1 MQIRNFCIIAHI
13 DHGKSTLADR
23 MLELTWTV
31 RKIDHAQMLDRM
43 DIEQERGITIKLTP
57 ARMQRKGYEFNLI
70 DTPGHVDFQYEVSRS
85 LAAVE
90 WAILLVDASQWIQ
103 AQTLSTLYQAID
115 QHLTIIPVLNKIDL
129 PAANPERVAHEIENV
144 IGIDKSEI
152 IQISAKTWENVDTI
166 LDAII
171 ERIQDPLAFKKS
183 HPKKYWPTSSS
194 SNSFSFREGE
204 LQNIVHEVYKKHH
217 IYWEAWWFQTG
228 FARDMRKNQTAA
240 EEIMR
245 EVLRNRNFVWMK
257 RRRQFPINKYI
268 ADFYCHEHKIIIEI
282 DWGIHNTEKQKKID
296 NEKNRTLE
304 HLWYKV
310 LRFKNED
317 IFNDLEKVLKKIEIW
332 NSLSEGEGQGWGKN
346 LSRALI
352 FDSVYDQYKG
362 VLAYVKVVDGE
373 IKAGEEVHLIH
384 SENTFNP
391 PEVGHFTPEYKAD
404 KVVKEGQIGYIVTGQ
419 KSVRDVQIWDTI
431 LWWLQGSSEKNPQ
444 LLSLVIPGFK
454 KVKPFVYAGVYPID
468 TNDYDKLKDSLEKL
482 SINDSAIEYELED
495 SKALGF
501 GFRCGFLGMLHMD
514 IVKERLSREYNMET
528 IFTIPTVVYLIKT
541 KNLSLDQ
548 IKSWSN
554 IQILLKTWLYRQILT
569 NDEFKIQNAEW
580 GLDTQNLTLNTQNLL
595 KPWLVVKSWSDMI
608 DQWLID
614 EIREPIAAVEVVW
627 PQEYAGNIMALC
639 QEYRGRLINMDYI
652 DETRVV
658 RHYELPMGEIII
670 DFYDRL
676 KSATKGYATM
686 NYEFKKYQ
694 PADLV
699 KLDVYIN
706 NEKVE
711 PLSRVIHKDKSYYLW
726 KEVVEKLKTL
736 IPKHLFVIPL
746 QAGIGNKMIARENIA
761 AMRKDVIAKCYGWD
775 VTRKRKLLAKQ
786 KEGKKKM
793 KAIGSV
799 NVPSDVFIK
808 MVARGD

>member
-23 MLELTWTV
+23 MLEITWTI
-31 RKIDHAQMLDRM
+31 RKLEHAQVLDRM
-43 DIEQERGITIKLTP
+43 ELEQERWITIKLTP
-57 ARMQRKGYEFNLI
+57 ARMQRKGFEFNLI

-90 WAILLVDASQWIQ
+90 WAILLVDASQGIQ

-129 PAANPERVAHEIENV
+129 PAANPERVAHEIENM

-152 IQISAKTWENVDTI
+152 IQVSGKTGENVDKV

-171 ERIQDPLAFKKS
+171 ERIQDPENFKKS
-183 HPKKYWPTSSS
+183 HPKKYRPKEV
-194 SNSFSFREGE
+194 EG
-204 LQNIVHEVYKKHH
+204 
-217 IYWEAWWFQTG
+217 
-228 FARDMRKNQTAA
+228 
-240 EEIMR
+240 
-245 EVLRNRNFVWMK
+245 NR
-257 RRRQFPINKYI
+257 
-268 ADFYCHEHKIIIEI
+268 
-282 DWGIHNTEKQKKID
+282 
-296 NEKNRTLE
+296 
-304 HLWYKV
+304 YKV
-310 LRFKNED
+310 E
-317 IFNDLEKVLKKIEIW
+317 W
-332 NSLSEGEGQGWGKN
+332 NTSTSYLPPSTN
-346 LSRALI
+346 FTRALI
-352 FDSVYDQYKG
+352 FDSVYDPYKG
-362 VLAYVKVVDGE
+362 VLAYVKMIDGSL
-373 IKAGEEVHLIH
+373 KVGEKLHLIYT
-384 SENTFNP
+384 ENDIYPT
-391 PEVGHFTPEYKAD
+391 EVGHFTPEYQPD
-404 KVVKEGQIGYIVTGQ
+404 KELKEGQIGYIVTGE
-419 KSVRDVQIWDTI
+419 KSVRDVGIWDTI
-431 LWWLQGSSEKNPQ
+431 IKGTKEKEQGVKALKEY
-444 LLSLVIPGFK
+444 VIPWFK
-454 KVKPFVYAGVYPID
+454 KVKPFVYAGVYPLD

-482 SINDSAIEYELED
+482 SLNDSAIEYELED

-501 GFRCGFLGMLHMD
+501 GFRCGFLWMLHMD
-514 IVKERLSREYNMET
+514 IVKERLSREYKIDT
-528 IFTIPTVVYLIKT
+528 IFTIPTVIYLVKS
-541 KNLSLDQ
+541 KNLAIEP
-548 IKSWSN
+548 IKSGSN
-554 IQILLKTWLYRQILT
+554 IATLLKTWMYKHIVLE
-569 NDEFKIQNAEW
+569 NW
-580 GLDTQNLTLNTQNLL
+580 GLMLETDELSNEIKEQL
-595 KPWLVVKSWSDMI
+595 KPWLVVKSWADMVEQGI
-608 DQWLID
+608 ID
-614 EIREPIAAVEVVW
+614 EIREPVAAVEVVG
-627 PQEYAGNIMALC
+627 PEEYAGNIMALC
-639 QEYRGRLINMDYI
+639 QEYRGKLTNMEYI

-699 KLDVYIN
+699 KMDVYIN

-711 PLSRVIHKDKSYYLW
+711 ALSRVIHKDKSYYLG

-736 IPKHLFVIPL
+736 IPKHMFVIPI
-746 QAGIGNKMIARENIA
+746 QAGIGTKMIARENIA
-761 AMRKDVIAKCYGWD
+761 AMKKDVLAKCYWGD

>member
-1 MQIRNFCIIAHI
+1 MNIRNFCIIAHI

-23 MLELTWTV
+23 MLEITWAV
-31 RKIDHAQMLDRM
+31 RKIEHAQMLDRM

-90 WAILLVDASQWIQ
+90 WAILLIDASQWIQ
-103 AQTLSTLYQAID
+103 AQTLSVLYQAID

-152 IQISAKTWENVDTI
+152 IQVSGKTWENVDTV

-171 ERIQDPLAFKKS
+171 ERIQDPLTFKKS
-183 HPKKYWPTSSS
+183 HPKKFWP
-194 SNSFSFREGE
+194 
-204 LQNIVHEVYKKHH
+204 V
-217 IYWEAWWFQTG
+217 
-228 FARDMRKNQTAA
+228 
-240 EEIMR
+240 
-245 EVLRNRNFVWMK
+245 
-257 RRRQFPINKYI
+257 
-268 ADFYCHEHKIIIEI
+268 
-282 DWGIHNTEKQKKID
+282 
-296 NEKNRTLE
+296 
-304 HLWYKV
+304 
-310 LRFKNED
+310 
-317 IFNDLEKVLKKIEIW
+317 
-332 NSLSEGEGQGWGKN
+332 GQDQAQITWI
-346 LSRALI
+346 SRALI
-352 FDSVYDQYKG
+352 FDSVYDPYKW

-373 IKAGEEVHLIH
+373 IKAGQNLHLIYT
-384 SENTFNP
+384 ENNITP
-391 PEVGHFTPEYKAD
+391 TEVGHFTPEYKAD
-404 KVVKEGQIGYIVTGQ
+404 KILQEGQIGYIVTGE
-419 KSVRDVQIWDTI
+419 KSVRDVSIGDTMI
-431 LWWLQGSSEKNPQ
+431 KDERVKWQNETQMKN
-444 LLSLVIPGFK
+444 LVIPGFK
-454 KVKPFVYAGVYPID
+454 RVKPFVYAGVYPID
-468 TNDYDKLKDSLEKL
+468 TTDYDKLKDSLEKL

-501 GFRCGFLGMLHMD
+501 GFRCGFLWMLHMD

-541 KNLSLDQ
+541 KNLSLDA

-554 IQILLKTWLYRQILT
+554 ITNLLKTWLYKQILT
-569 NDEFKIQNAEW
+569 NDECWMMNVEWISSIQNTESKI
-580 GLDTQNLTLNTQNLL
+580 QNLL

-614 EIREPIAAVEVVW
+614 EIREPVASVEVVW
-627 PQEYAGNIMALC
+627 PHEYAGNIMALC

-686 NYEFKKYQ
+686 NYEFKKYA
-694 PADLV
+694 PADLI

-711 PLSRVIHKDKSYYLW
+711 ALTRVVHRDNAYRLG
-726 KEVVEKLKTL
+726 KEIVEKLKVL
-736 IPKHLFVIPL
+736 IPRHMFAIPI
-746 QAGIGNKMIARENIA
+746 QAGIGNKMIARENIS
-761 AMRKDVIAKCYGWD
+761 AMKKDVLAKCYGWD
-775 VTRKRKLLAKQ
+775 VSRKRKLLAKQ

-793 KAIGSV
+793 KAIWSV

-808 MVARGD
+808 MVARSD

>member
-1 MQIRNFCIIAHI
+1 MNIRNFCIIAHI

-23 MLELTWTV
+23 MLEITWAV
-31 RKIDHAQMLDRM
+31 RKIDHNQMLDRM

-57 ARMQRKGYEFNLI
+57 ARMQRKDYEFNLI

-90 WAILLVDASQWIQ
+90 WAILLIDASQGIQ
-103 AQTLSTLYQAID
+103 AQTLSVLYQAID

-152 IQISAKTWENVDTI
+152 IQVSGKTWANVDAV

-171 ERIQDPLAFKKS
+171 ERIQDPFTFKKS
-183 HPKKYWPTSSS
+183 HPKK
-194 SNSFSFREGE
+194 FRPVG
-204 LQNIVHEVYKKHH
+204 QDQAQI
-217 IYWEAWWFQTG
+217 TG
-228 FARDMRKNQTAA
+228 
-240 EEIMR
+240 I
-245 EVLRNRNFVWMK
+245 
-257 RRRQFPINKYI
+257 
-268 ADFYCHEHKIIIEI
+268 
-282 DWGIHNTEKQKKID
+282 
-296 NEKNRTLE
+296 
-304 HLWYKV
+304 
-310 LRFKNED
+310 
-317 IFNDLEKVLKKIEIW
+317 
-332 NSLSEGEGQGWGKN
+332 
-346 LSRALI
+346 SRALI
-352 FDSVYDQYKG
+352 FDSVYDPYKG

-373 IKAGEEVHLIH
+373 IKAWQNLHLIYT
-384 SENTFNP
+384 ENDITP
-391 PEVGHFTPEYKAD
+391 TEVGHFTPDYKVD
-404 KVVKEGQIGYIVTGQ
+404 KILKEGQIGYIITGE
-419 KSVRDVQIWDTI
+419 KSVRDVSIWDTMVKDERGKWQNET
-431 LWWLQGSSEKNPQ
+431 LMKN
-444 LLSLVIPGFK
+444 LVIPWFK
-454 KVKPFVYAGVYPID
+454 RVKPFVYAGVYPID
-468 TNDYDKLKDSLEKL
+468 TTDYDKLKDSLEKL

-501 GFRCGFLGMLHMD
+501 WFRCGFLWMLHMD

-528 IFTIPTVVYLIKT
+528 IFTIPTVVYLIKA
-541 KNLSLDQ
+541 KNLSLDT

-554 IQILLKTWLYRQILT
+554 AITLLKTWMYKHILWPNT
-569 NDEFKIQNAEW
+569 TDEQAEARKEE
-580 GLDTQNLTLNTQNLL
+580 LI
-595 KPWLVVKSWSDMI
+595 PRLVVKSWSDMI

-614 EIREPIAAVEVVW
+614 EIWEPIAAVEVVW

-639 QEYRGRLINMDYI
+639 QEYRGKLINMDYI

-694 PADLV
+694 PADLI

-711 PLSRVIHKDKSYYLW
+711 ALSRVIHRDKAYYLG

-736 IPKHLFVIPL
+736 IPKHMFAIPL
-746 QAGIGNKMIARENIA
+746 QAGIGNKMIARENIS
-761 AMRKDVIAKCYGWD
+761 AMKKDVLAKCYGGD
-775 VTRKRKLLAKQ
+775 VSRKRKLLAKQ

-793 KAIGSV
+793 KAIGNV

>member
-1 MQIRNFCIIAHI
+1 
-13 DHGKSTLADR
+13 
-23 MLELTWTV
+23 
-31 RKIDHAQMLDRM
+31 
-43 DIEQERGITIKLTP
+43 
-57 ARMQRKGYEFNLI
+57 MQRKGYEFNLI

-103 AQTLSTLYQAID
+103 AQTLSVLYQAID

-152 IQISAKTWENVDTI
+152 IQVSGKTWANVEAV

-171 ERIQDPLAFKKS
+171 ERIQDPENFKQS
-183 HPKKYWPTSSS
+183 HPKK
-194 SNSFSFREGE
+194 FRPIG
-204 LQNIVHEVYKKHH
+204 QDQAQI
-217 IYWEAWWFQTG
+217 TG
-228 FARDMRKNQTAA
+228 
-240 EEIMR
+240 I
-245 EVLRNRNFVWMK
+245 
-257 RRRQFPINKYI
+257 
-268 ADFYCHEHKIIIEI
+268 
-282 DWGIHNTEKQKKID
+282 
-296 NEKNRTLE
+296 
-304 HLWYKV
+304 
-310 LRFKNED
+310 
-317 IFNDLEKVLKKIEIW
+317 
-332 NSLSEGEGQGWGKN
+332 
-346 LSRALI
+346 SRALI
-352 FDSVYDQYKG
+352 FDSVYDPYKW

-373 IKAGEEVHLIH
+373 IKAGQDLHLIYT
-384 SENTFNP
+384 ENDISPT
-391 PEVGHFTPEYKAD
+391 EVGYFTPDYKVD
-404 KVVKEGQIGYIVTGQ
+404 KILKEWQIGYIVTGE
-419 KSVRDVQIWDTI
+419 KSVRDVSIWDTI
-431 LWWLQGSSEKNPQ
+431 IWWLQKMKQKITEDKSKMTDDVNKLTYDIIWCAMEVHKNIWWKMREKNYQLALIHELEKKWLHIKREEKIDLMYKDVKLASQYVDIIVENQIIIELKSKWFLQDGDYKQLRTYLSSSKLAVWLLLDFWWRSLIYKRLEKDYQLNNPQTSSENLQ
-444 LLSLVIPGFK
+444 LSSLVIPGFK
-454 KVKPFVYAGVYPID
+454 RVKPFVYAGVYPVD
-468 TNDYDKLKDSLEKL
+468 TTDYDKLKDSLEKL

-501 GFRCGFLGMLHMD
+501 WFRCGFLWMLHMD

-528 IFTIPTVVYLIKT
+528 IFTIPTVIYLIKT

-548 IKSWSN
+548 IKSWAN
-554 IQILLKTWLYRQILT
+554 IASLLKTWLYKQILWLT
-569 NDEFKIQNAEW
+569 TTDEDVEKRKNELI
-580 GLDTQNLTLNTQNLL
+580 
-595 KPWLVVKSWSDMI
+595 PRLVVKSWSDMI

-614 EIREPIAAVEVVW
+614 EIREPVAAVEVVW

-694 PADLV
+694 PADLI

-711 PLSRVIHKDKSYYLW
+711 ALSWVIHNDKAYYLW

-736 IPKHLFVIPL
+736 IPKHMFAIPL
-746 QAGIGNKMIARENIA
+746 QAWIWNKMIARENIS
-761 AMRKDVIAKCYGWD
+761 AMKKDVLAKCYGWD
-775 VTRKRKLLAKQ
+775 VSRKRKLLAKQ

-808 MVARGD
+808 MVARWD

>member
-1 MQIRNFCIIAHI
+1 MNIRNFCIIAHI

-23 MLELTWTV
+23 MLEITWAV

-70 DTPGHVDFQYEVSRS
+70 DTPWHVDFQYEVSRS

-152 IQISAKTWENVDTI
+152 IQVSGKTWANVEAV

-183 HPKKYWPTSSS
+183 HAKK
-194 SNSFSFREGE
+194 FRP
-204 LQNIVHEVYKKHH
+204 V
-217 IYWEAWWFQTG
+217 
-228 FARDMRKNQTAA
+228 
-240 EEIMR
+240 
-245 EVLRNRNFVWMK
+245 
-257 RRRQFPINKYI
+257 
-268 ADFYCHEHKIIIEI
+268 
-282 DWGIHNTEKQKKID
+282 
-296 NEKNRTLE
+296 
-304 HLWYKV
+304 
-310 LRFKNED
+310 
-317 IFNDLEKVLKKIEIW
+317 
-332 NSLSEGEGQGWGKN
+332 GQDQAQITWI
-346 LSRALI
+346 SRALI
-352 FDSVYDQYKG
+352 FDSVYDPYKG

-373 IKAGEEVHLIH
+373 IKAGQNLHLIYT
-384 SENTFNP
+384 ENDITP
-391 PEVGHFTPEYKAD
+391 TEVGHFTPDYKVD
-404 KVVKEGQIGYIVTGQ
+404 KILKEGQIGYIITWE
-419 KSVRDVQIWDTI
+419 KSVRDISIGDTMVKDERGKG
-431 LWWLQGSSEKNPQ
+431 QNETEMKN
-444 LLSLVIPGFK
+444 LVIPGFK

-468 TNDYDKLKDSLEKL
+468 TTDYDKLKDSLDKL
-482 SINDSAIEYELED
+482 AINDSAIEYELED

-501 GFRCGFLGMLHMD
+501 GFRCGFLWMLHMD

-528 IFTIPTVVYLIKT
+528 IFTIPTVVYLIKS
-541 KNLSLDQ
+541 KNLSGEP
-548 IKSWSN
+548 IRSWSN
-554 IQILLKTWLYRQILT
+554 ITTLLKTWMYKYILGLTTTDEEAEKRRQELT
-569 NDEFKIQNAEW
+569 
-580 GLDTQNLTLNTQNLL
+580 
-595 KPWLVVKSWSDMI
+595 PWLVVKSWSDMI
-608 DQWLID
+608 DQGLID
-614 EIREPIAAVEVVW
+614 EIREPIASVEVVW

-686 NYEFKKYQ
+686 NYEFKKYH
-694 PADLV
+694 PADLI

-711 PLSRVIHKDKSYYLW
+711 ALSRVIHRDKSYYLG
-726 KEVVEKLKTL
+726 KEVVEKLKVL
-736 IPKHLFVIPL
+736 IPKHMFAIPL
-746 QAGIGNKMIARENIA
+746 QAGIGNKIIARENIS
-761 AMRKDVIAKCYGWD
+761 AMKKDVLAKCYGGD
-775 VTRKRKLLAKQ
+775 VSRKRKLLAKQ

-793 KAIGSV
+793 KAIGNV

>member
-1 MQIRNFCIIAHI
+1 MNIRNFCIIAHI

-23 MLELTWTV
+23 MLEITGAV
-31 RKIDHAQMLDRM
+31 RKIDHNQMLDRM

-90 WAILLVDASQWIQ
+90 WAILLIDASQWIQ
-103 AQTLSTLYQAID
+103 AQTLSVLYQAID

-152 IQISAKTWENVDTI
+152 IQVSGKTWANVDAV

-171 ERIQDPLAFKKS
+171 ERIQDPLTFKET
-183 HPKKYWPTSSS
+183 HAKKFWPV
-194 SNSFSFREGE
+194 G
-204 LQNIVHEVYKKHH
+204 QDQAQI
-217 IYWEAWWFQTG
+217 TG
-228 FARDMRKNQTAA
+228 
-240 EEIMR
+240 I
-245 EVLRNRNFVWMK
+245 
-257 RRRQFPINKYI
+257 
-268 ADFYCHEHKIIIEI
+268 
-282 DWGIHNTEKQKKID
+282 
-296 NEKNRTLE
+296 
-304 HLWYKV
+304 
-310 LRFKNED
+310 
-317 IFNDLEKVLKKIEIW
+317 
-332 NSLSEGEGQGWGKN
+332 
-346 LSRALI
+346 SRALI
-352 FDSVYDQYKG
+352 FDSVYDPYKG

-373 IKAGEEVHLIH
+373 IKPGQNLHLIYT
-384 SENTFNP
+384 ENDIVPT
-391 PEVGHFTPEYKAD
+391 EVGHFTPDYKVD
-404 KVVKEGQIGYIVTGQ
+404 KVLKEGQIGYIITWE
-419 KSVRDVQIWDTI
+419 KSVRDISIWDTMVKDERGKGENET
-431 LWWLQGSSEKNPQ
+431 LMKN
-444 LLSLVIPGFK
+444 LVIPGFK
-454 KVKPFVYAGVYPID
+454 RVKPFVYAGVYPVD
-468 TNDYDKLKDSLEKL
+468 TTDYDKLKDSLEKL

-501 GFRCGFLGMLHMD
+501 GFRCGFLWMLHMD
-514 IVKERLSREYNMET
+514 IVRERLSREYNMET
-528 IFTIPTVVYLIKT
+528 IFTIPTVIYLIKT
-541 KNLSLDQ
+541 KNLSLDP
-548 IKSWSN
+548 IKSWFN
-554 IQILLKTWLYRQILT
+554 IQNLLKTWMYKHILWST
-569 NDEFKIQNAEW
+569 TSDEQAE
-580 GLDTQNLTLNTQNLL
+580 TRREELT
-595 KPWLVVKSWSDMI
+595 PWLVVKSWSDMI

-694 PADLV
+694 QADLI

-711 PLSRVIHKDKSYYLW
+711 ALSRVIHRDKAYYLG

-736 IPKHLFVIPL
+736 IPKHMFAIPL
-746 QAGIGNKMIARENIA
+746 QAGIGNKMIARENIS
-761 AMRKDVIAKCYGWD
+761 AMKKDVLAKCYGGD
-775 VTRKRKLLAKQ
+775 VSRKRKLLAKQ

-793 KAIGSV
+793 KAIGNV

>member
-1 MQIRNFCIIAHI
+1 
-13 DHGKSTLADR
+13 
-23 MLELTWTV
+23 MLEITWAV

-70 DTPGHVDFQYEVSRS
+70 DTPWHVDFQYEVSRS

-152 IQISAKTWENVDTI
+152 IQVSGKTWANVEAV

-183 HPKKYWPTSSS
+183 HAKK
-194 SNSFSFREGE
+194 FRPVG
-204 LQNIVHEVYKKHH
+204 QDQAQI
-217 IYWEAWWFQTG
+217 TG
-228 FARDMRKNQTAA
+228 
-240 EEIMR
+240 I
-245 EVLRNRNFVWMK
+245 
-257 RRRQFPINKYI
+257 
-268 ADFYCHEHKIIIEI
+268 
-282 DWGIHNTEKQKKID
+282 
-296 NEKNRTLE
+296 
-304 HLWYKV
+304 
-310 LRFKNED
+310 
-317 IFNDLEKVLKKIEIW
+317 
-332 NSLSEGEGQGWGKN
+332 
-346 LSRALI
+346 SRALI
-352 FDSVYDQYKG
+352 FDSVYDPYKW

-373 IKAGEEVHLIH
+373 IKAGQDLHLIYTD
-384 SENTFNP
+384 NDITP
-391 PEVGHFTPEYKAD
+391 TEVGHFTPDYKVD
-404 KVVKEGQIGYIVTGQ
+404 KILKEGQIGYIITWE
-419 KSVRDVQIWDTI
+419 KSVRDISIWDTMVKDERGKG
-431 LWWLQGSSEKNPQ
+431 QNETEMKN
-444 LLSLVIPGFK
+444 LVIPGFK

-468 TNDYDKLKDSLEKL
+468 TTDYDKLKDSLDKL

-501 GFRCGFLGMLHMD
+501 GFRCGFLWMLHMD

-528 IFTIPTVVYLIKT
+528 IFTIPTVVYLIKS
-541 KNLSLDQ
+541 KNLSGEP
-548 IKSWSN
+548 IRSWSN
-554 IQILLKTWLYRQILT
+554 ITTLLKTWMYKYILGLT
-569 NDEFKIQNAEW
+569 TTDEEAEKRKQE
-580 GLDTQNLTLNTQNLL
+580 LI
-595 KPWLVVKSWSDMI
+595 PWLVVKSWSDMI

-614 EIREPIAAVEVVW
+614 EIREPIASVEVVW

-694 PADLV
+694 AADLT

-711 PLSRVIHKDKSYYLW
+711 ALSWVIHRDKSYYLG

-736 IPKHLFVIPL
+736 IPKHLFPIPI
-746 QAGIGNKMIARENIA
+746 QAGIGNKMIARENIS
-761 AMRKDVIAKCYGWD
+761 AMKKDVLAKCYGGD
-775 VTRKRKLLAKQ
+775 VSRKRKLLSKQ

-793 KAIGSV
+793 KAIGNV

>member
-1 MQIRNFCIIAHI
+1 MNIRNFCIIAHI

-23 MLELTWTV
+23 MLEITGAV
-31 RKIDHAQMLDRM
+31 RKIDHNQMLDRM

-90 WAILLVDASQWIQ
+90 WAILLIDASQWIQ
-103 AQTLSTLYQAID
+103 AQTLSVLYQAID

-152 IQISAKTWENVDTI
+152 IQVSGKTWANVDAV

-171 ERIQDPLAFKKS
+171 ERIQDPLTFKET
-183 HPKKYWPTSSS
+183 HAKKFWPV
-194 SNSFSFREGE
+194 G
-204 LQNIVHEVYKKHH
+204 QDQAQI
-217 IYWEAWWFQTG
+217 TG
-228 FARDMRKNQTAA
+228 
-240 EEIMR
+240 I
-245 EVLRNRNFVWMK
+245 
-257 RRRQFPINKYI
+257 
-268 ADFYCHEHKIIIEI
+268 
-282 DWGIHNTEKQKKID
+282 
-296 NEKNRTLE
+296 
-304 HLWYKV
+304 
-310 LRFKNED
+310 
-317 IFNDLEKVLKKIEIW
+317 
-332 NSLSEGEGQGWGKN
+332 
-346 LSRALI
+346 SRALI
-352 FDSVYDQYKG
+352 FDSVYDPYKW

-373 IKAGEEVHLIH
+373 IKSGQNLHLIYT
-384 SENTFNP
+384 ENDIVPT
-391 PEVGHFTPEYKAD
+391 EVGHFTPDYKVD
-404 KVVKEGQIGYIVTGQ
+404 KVLKEWQIGYIITWE
-419 KSVRDVQIWDTI
+419 KSVRDISIWDTMVKDERWKGENET
-431 LWWLQGSSEKNPQ
+431 LMKN
-444 LLSLVIPGFK
+444 LVIPGFK
-454 KVKPFVYAGVYPID
+454 RVKPFVYAGVYPVD
-468 TNDYDKLKDSLEKL
+468 TTDYDKLKDSLEKL

-501 GFRCGFLGMLHMD
+501 GFRCGFLWMLHMD
-514 IVKERLSREYNMET
+514 IVRERLSREYNMET
-528 IFTIPTVVYLIKT
+528 IFTIPTVIYLIKT
-541 KNLSLDQ
+541 KNLSLDP

-554 IQILLKTWLYRQILT
+554 IQNLLKTWMYKHILWPIT
-569 NDEFKIQNAEW
+569 SDEQAE
-580 GLDTQNLTLNTQNLL
+580 TRREELT
-595 KPWLVVKSWSDMI
+595 PWLVVKSWSDMI

-639 QEYRGRLINMDYI
+639 QEYRGRLISMDYI

-694 PADLV
+694 QADLI

-711 PLSRVIHKDKSYYLW
+711 ALSRVIHRDKAYYLG

-736 IPKHLFVIPL
+736 IPKHMFAIPL
-746 QAGIGNKMIARENIA
+746 QAGIGNKMIARENIS
-761 AMRKDVIAKCYGWD
+761 AMKKDVLAKCYGGD
-775 VTRKRKLLAKQ
+775 VSRKRKLLAKQ

-793 KAIGSV
+793 KAIGNV

>member
-1 MQIRNFCIIAHI
+1 MMAHTYFIKNLVMKIRNFCIIAHI

-23 MLELTWTV
+23 MLEITWAV
-31 RKIDHAQMLDRM
+31 RKIDHNQMLDRM

-57 ARMQRKGYEFNLI
+57 ARMQWKDYEFNLI

-103 AQTLSTLYQAID
+103 AQTLSVLYQAID

-183 HPKKYWPTSSS
+183 HTKKFWPL
-194 SNSFSFREGE
+194 G
-204 LQNIVHEVYKKHH
+204 QDQAQIH
-217 IYWEAWWFQTG
+217 
-228 FARDMRKNQTAA
+228 
-240 EEIMR
+240 
-245 EVLRNRNFVWMK
+245 
-257 RRRQFPINKYI
+257 
-268 ADFYCHEHKIIIEI
+268 
-282 DWGIHNTEKQKKID
+282 GI
-296 NEKNRTLE
+296 
-304 HLWYKV
+304 
-310 LRFKNED
+310 
-317 IFNDLEKVLKKIEIW
+317 
-332 NSLSEGEGQGWGKN
+332 
-346 LSRALI
+346 SRALI
-352 FDSVYDQYKG
+352 FDSVYDPYKG

-373 IKAGEEVHLIH
+373 IKPGENLHLIYT
-384 SENTFNP
+384 ENDVTP
-391 PEVGHFTPEYKAD
+391 TEVGHFTPDYKAD
-404 KVVKEGQIGYIVTGQ
+404 KILKEGQIGYIVTGE
-419 KSVRDVQIWDTI
+419 KSVRDVSIWDTI
-431 LWWLQGSSEKNPQ
+431 IKDERTKGHNETQMKN
-444 LLSLVIPGFK
+444 LVIPGFK
-454 KVKPFVYAGVYPID
+454 RVKPFVYAWVYPID
-468 TNDYDKLKDSLEKL
+468 TTDYDKLKDSLEKL

-495 SKALGF
+495 SKALGLW
-501 GFRCGFLGMLHMD
+501 FRCGFLGMLHMD
-514 IVKERLSREYNMET
+514 IVKERLSREYKMET
-528 IFTIPTVVYLIKT
+528 IFTIPTVIYLIKS
-541 KNLSLDQ
+541 KNLSLSQ

-554 IQILLKTWLYRQILT
+554 IQTLLKTWMYKYILGLT
-569 NDEFKIQNAEW
+569 TTDEEARERKEE
-580 GLDTQNLTLNTQNLL
+580 LT
-595 KPWLVVKSWSDMI
+595 PWLVVKSWPDMI
-608 DQWLID
+608 EQWLID
-614 EIREPIAAVEVVW
+614 EIREPVAAVEVVW
-627 PQEYAGNIMALC
+627 PQEFAGNIMSLC

-694 PADLV
+694 PADLI

-711 PLSRVIHKDKSYYLW
+711 ALSRVIHKDKAYFLG

-736 IPKHLFVIPL
+736 IPKHLFTIPL
-746 QAGIGNKMIARENIA
+746 QAGIGNKMIAREDIS
-761 AMRKDVIAKCYGWD
+761 AMKKDVLAKCYGGD
-775 VTRKRKLLAKQ
+775 VSRKRKLLAKQ
-786 KEGKKKM
+786 KEWKKKM
-793 KAIGSV
+793 KAIGNVS
-799 NVPSDVFIK
+799 VPSDVFIK